1 MHISL
6 ITALLLM
13 DVVILVY
20 TLNSTN
26 HVCILQGNKEF
37 TSTSWNV
44 MDNVGTYN
52 LVSAHI
58 SQIGLTKYQ

>member
-1 MHISL
+1 
-6 ITALLLM
+6 M
-13 DVVILVY
+13 DVIILVY

-26 HVCILQGNKEF
+26 HVCILQGNEEF
-37 TSTSWNV
+37 TSTSWNI